1 MSASVNDARAMQRA
15 GALAHV
21 VPLLAEFGVPLEDV
35 ASGLDFD
42 AGSLTPETRVP
53 FASAAAFL
61 DRCAQRTDCPH
72 FGLLLGGRY
81 EWASHGPIQ
90 RLGSLA
96 PTLGQ
101 ALLDFVN
108 FQGSYSSVAVVY
120 LHRLGPDV
128 FLGYGHH
135 DRKTEASR
143 LAYDLYA
150 AVGYNFL
157 RALSS
162 GKAAPL
168 EIHFCCREPDD
179 IRPYQKFFGAPLRFN
194 QSQLG
199 FVLPERCL
207 DIPLPGFNPI
217 LRQQVTQELIASGSL
232 QQTWSAQVKR
242 IVRPR
247 LLREDPSLV
256 GAARALGIQPRTL
269 RRKLADEGTTFEE
282 MRDEVRF
289 VLARELLD
297 LTDMKIVDVS
307 DAVSFAT
314 HAAFVRAFTRWS
326 GMTPTAWRRRTA
338 AAG

>member
-1 MSASVNDARAMQRA
+1 MQRA

-21 VPLLAEFGVPLEDV
+21 ASLLAEFDVPLAEIK
-35 ASGLDFD
+35 SGLDID
-42 AGSLTPETRVP
+42 AGALTPETRVP
-53 FASAAAFL
+53 FAAAMALL
-61 DRCAQRTDCPH
+61 DRCAKRTECPH
-72 FGLLLGGRY
+72 FGLLLGARY
-81 EWASHGPIQ
+81 EWTSHGAIQ

-101 ALLDFVN
+101 ALLDFIN
-108 FQGSYSSVAVVY
+108 FHGSYSSVAVVY
-120 LHRLGPDV
+120 LNRLGPDV

-135 DRKTEASR
+135 DRRTKASR

-157 RALSS
+157 RALSN
-162 GKAAPL
+162 GKVTPL

-179 IRPYQKFFGAPLRFN
+179 LRPYVKFFGVPLRFN

-199 FVLPERCL
+199 LVLPGRCL
-207 DIPLPGFNPI
+207 DAPMPGFDPV
-217 LRQQVTQELIASGSL
+217 LRQQVTQELIASGAL
-232 QQTWSAQVKR
+232 PQNWSGQVKR
-242 IVRPR
+242 IVRPQ

-256 GAARALGIQPRTL
+256 GTARALDIQPRTL
-269 RRKLADEGTTFEE
+269 RRKLAEEGTTFEE
-282 MRDEVRF
+282 LRDQVRF

-307 DAVSFAT
+307 GAVSFAT
-314 HAAFVRAFTRWS
+314 HAAFVKAFTRWS
-326 GMTPTAWRRRTA
+326 GMAPSAWRRRTP